1 MICPNCGNT
10 AVEGAA
16 FCSSC
21 GSPLPQETPAAAPET
36 TSATTASETEETAAS
51 AATTA
56 DAAAPVTAVPEAA
69 AAAAP
74 IPPDSAYQQS
84 YEQPDANQAAYQQ
97 FDQTTYQQYGQAG
110 YQQAGTY
117 PAQQPMGYQQ
127 PMYGQPIA
135 APPTEKSKVAAGLL
149 GIFLGALGIHKF
161 YLGYTKAGVIMLL
174 VSLLTLGIGAIV
186 MDIIGIIEGILYLTK
201 NDWEFYN
208 TYVVGEKD
216 WF

>member
-1 MICPNCGNT
+1 MSQEAPP
-10 AVEGAA
+10 AVAA
-16 FCSSC
+16 
-21 GSPLPQETPAAAPET
+21 
-36 TSATTASETEETAAS
+36 
-51 AATTA
+51 
-56 DAAAPVTAVPEAA
+56 AVPEAA
-69 AAAAP
+69 PAAATASAAAATAAATVPEATPVAAAPEAVAAPAAAAP
-74 IPPDSAYQQS
+74 VPPEGVYQQT
-84 YEQPDANQAAYQQ
+84 YEQPDANQATYQQ